1 MNHRDRL
8 ISVKV
13 QRVLILLR
21 YFCFLLLKLFPW
33 ISLDFLPINANA
45 RDVYEHELFLV

>member
-13 QRVLILLR
+13 QRVLISCGIFAF
-21 YFCFLLLKLFPW
+21 YEI
-33 ISLDFLPINANA
+33 ISLDFLPINVDA
-45 RDVYEHELFLV
+45 RDVYEHKWFLV